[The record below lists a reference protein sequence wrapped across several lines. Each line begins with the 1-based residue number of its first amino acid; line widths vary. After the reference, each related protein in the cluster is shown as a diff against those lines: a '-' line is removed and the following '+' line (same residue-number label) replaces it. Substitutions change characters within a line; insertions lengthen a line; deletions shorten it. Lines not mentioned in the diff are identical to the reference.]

1 MKGKYKNPLGSLA
14 NQFGASVDS
23 VLQPDFEL
31 NLGHVDRVF
40 STKQE
45 IVGAGKQIPK
55 GDASPSQM
63 ILITATSGILPTR
76 KKPVIARPLLRG
88 FSDSITRGDLV
99 LYTTIAGK
107 RFYLGP
113 LNTTNDPNFTPDHTY
128 RGSGKG
134 SIDRPNGYS
143 KLYPGGEGWGGHG
156 GKKIKKMFKNQS
168 ALDGADIQK
177 VGIGID
183 LYSKFTDTIIE
194 GRHGN
199 GIRIGSRKSSPQLM
213 ITNNVI
219 SGNELETAF
228 NGSNISLTSTGTLL
242 TNFSMNELS
251 CDRIDNPR
259 QLKLGYGGDESLGEN
274 KFDNDYKRDQ
284 IIMFSDRITFD
295 ARSEEVGDLTLSAK
309 RNINL
314 GAGKNFTL
322 TTIGNE
328 SFSVL
333 ESHNIYLGKEAKK
346 KTQPMVLGNE
356 LRVLLLEIMQIL
368 NDSRALV
375 QGVALPLNDQTPT
388 LLMKPR
394 IDSIIRRL
402 EDMRPEGIG
411 EDRIPANP
419 FLSQYHYVEPNL
431 ENESRTIQE

>member
-1 MKGKYKNPLGSLA
+1 MPKKFKSPLGNLA
-14 NQFGASVDS
+14 HKFGGSVDA

-40 STKQE
+40 STEKDLKA
-45 IVGAGKQIPK
+45 AGKKLPK
-55 GDASPSQM
+55 GDKSPSQM
-63 ILITATSGILPTR
+63 ILITATTGILPTR

-128 RGSGKG
+128 RGSDSQSG
-134 SIDRPNGYS
+134 DRPDGYS
-143 KLYPGGEGWGGHG
+143 KLYPGGSGWGGAD
-156 GKKIKKMFKNQS
+156 GKKIKKIHKTFS
-168 ALDGADIQK
+168 ALDGAPNQK
-177 VGIGID
+177 IGIGQD
-183 LYSKFTDTIIE
+183 FYSKFTDTIIE

-199 GIRIGSRKSSPQLM
+199 GIRIGSRGSNPQLM
-213 ITNNVI
+213 ITNNFI
-219 SGNELETAF
+219 SGNEGNAAY

-242 TNFSMNELS
+242 TNFGMEVLS
-251 CDRIDNPR
+251 CDKKENLRK
-259 QLKLGYGGDESLGEN
+259 LVLGYGGDESLGEN
-274 KFDNDYKRDQ
+274 KFDSDYKKDQ

-295 ARSEEVGDLTLSAK
+295 ARRNDLTLSAY

-322 TTIGNE
+322 TNTG
-328 SFSVL
+328 FSVL
-333 ESHNIYLGKEAKK
+333 ESHNIYIGKEAKK
-346 KTQPMVLGNE
+346 KEQPMVLGNE

-375 QGVALPLNDQTPT
+375 QGVALPLNDQSPT

-394 IDSIIRRL
+394 IDGIIKRL
-402 EDMRPEGIG
+402 EDMKPDSIE

-419 FLSQYHYVEPNL
+419 FLSDWHYIEPNL
-431 ENESRTIQE
+431 ENESRTIRKRRS

>member
-183 LYSKFTDTIIE
+183 
-194 GRHGN
+194 
-199 GIRIGSRKSSPQLM
+199 
-213 ITNNVI
+213 
-219 SGNELETAF
+219 
-228 NGSNISLTSTGTLL
+228 
-242 TNFSMNELS
+242 
-251 CDRIDNPR
+251 
-259 QLKLGYGGDESLGEN
+259 
-274 KFDNDYKRDQ
+274 
-284 IIMFSDRITFD
+284 
-295 ARSEEVGDLTLSAK
+295 
-309 RNINL
+309 
-314 GAGKNFTL
+314 
-322 TTIGNE
+322 
-328 SFSVL
+328 
-333 ESHNIYLGKEAKK
+333 
-346 KTQPMVLGNE
+346 
-356 LRVLLLEIMQIL
+356 
-368 NDSRALV
+368 
-375 QGVALPLNDQTPT
+375 
-388 LLMKPR
+388 
-394 IDSIIRRL
+394 
-402 EDMRPEGIG
+402 
-411 EDRIPANP
+411 
-419 FLSQYHYVEPNL
+419 
-431 ENESRTIQE
+431 